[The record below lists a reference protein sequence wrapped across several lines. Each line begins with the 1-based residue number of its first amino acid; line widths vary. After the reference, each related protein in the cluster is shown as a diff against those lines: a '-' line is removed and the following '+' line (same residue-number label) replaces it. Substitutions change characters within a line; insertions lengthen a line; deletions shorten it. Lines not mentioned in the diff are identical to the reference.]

1 MHLTSDKRLAQLE
14 INGAYDAAQLE
25 ILIRELSE
33 VRAAMEP
40 PIPKAPPARSDGEDA
55 AAIRAQGDPVVQ
67 VAVLRDGHTR
77 FWVRHNGLGW
87 FGFNLPVERASMLA
101 NVILDLTSHREA
113 GDSLAAFRRR
123 QSDLYH

>member
-1 MHLTSDKRLAQLE
+1 MHLTSDKKLAELE

-25 ILIRELSE
+25 ILIQELSD

-40 PIPKAPPARSDGEDA
+40 PIPKAPPPRPEGEDA

-67 VAVLRDGHTR
+67 VAVLRDGKTR
-77 FWVRHNGLGW
+77 FWVRHQGLGW

-101 NVILDLTSHREA
+101 TVILDLTSDREA
-113 GDSLAAFRRR
+113 PEALAALRRR